1 MSAPSDERHR
11 TDVRPVGDRSLW
23 AGLVDTLAPP
33 LLVVLALV
41 TGSRWIDTPRSRI
54 MPLLQALASV
64 AVAPTWVVLLATASA
79 RRWRLAGAAGALA
92 AVHAGR
98 SAARVRRR
106 RRRTGA
112 GGGGDRL
119 VVLSSNLQ
127 HGRGDAAAIV
137 EAVKTRDV
145 DLLALVEVT
154 HEAHAGLLDAG
165 ITALLPHATGRPRT
179 DARAVMVFSRS
190 PLRRADAPAL
200 PSVGYGAELTAVVTP
215 SGDVIA
221 AVVHPVTPLP
231 GHTSRWHRELADLAA
246 WAASVPA
253 GVPVVLAGDF
263 NATPD
268 HPVLRR
274 LGDAGFRNAHRDT
287 GRRRPAT
294 WPRVPGLSRLTPIVQ
309 IDHVHVRDLDV
320 VDAGTLVIPGSDHL
334 AVWAGLAPARR

>member
-1 MSAPSDERHR
+1 VSAPVDERHR
-11 TDVRPVGDRSLW
+11 TDVRSVGDRSPW
-23 AGLVDTLAPP
+23 NVMVDTLARP
-33 LLVVLALV
+33 LLVALALV
-41 TGSRWIDTPRSRI
+41 TGSRWIDAPRSRFL
-54 MPLLQALASV
+54 PLLQALASV
-64 AVAPTWVVLLATASA
+64 VAAPTWAVLLAATAA

-98 SAARVRRR
+98 SVAHRRR
-106 RRRTGA
+106 RRRDTDA
-112 GGGGDRL
+112 GSGDRL
-119 VVLSSNLQ
+119 VVLSANLQ
-127 HGRGDAAAIV
+127 HGRGDPAAIV

-165 ITALLPHATGRPRT
+165 ITALLPHATGWPRT
-179 DARAVMVFSRS
+179 DARAVMVFSRN
-190 PLRRADAPAL
+190 PLRRADVPTL
-200 PSVGYGAELTAVVTP
+200 PPVGYGAALTAVVAR

-231 GHTSRWHRELADLAA
+231 GHASRWHRELADLAV

-274 LGDAGFRNAHRDT
+274 LGDAGFRNAHHAA

-294 WPRVPGLSRLTPIVQ
+294 WPRVPGLSRLSPIVQ
-309 IDHVHVRDLDV
+309 IDHVQVRDLDV

-334 AVWAGLAPARR
+334 AVWAELAPPRR